1 MMNVREASA
10 VLDSWAQ
17 GVGPARHGE
26 VLIVD
31 LDNQAAVPLTLPD
44 HLPNVV
50 VGVGTPRRTGVEK
63 GVDVALTLTADAP
76 RPWVTVEDVAEMIG
90 LISTTAKESPL
101 AAATYVQV
109 LRSGG
114 GMSVGQG
121 LLLESLAYSTLQAGP
136 EFRSWLATRPPVQP
150 SLSPDPVL
158 VFRQGS
164 QLSVVFNRPEV
175 HNAYN
180 AAIREQLCD
189 ALAIALSDPSVEKVV
204 LSGAGPSFCSG
215 GDLAEFGTA
224 ADPASA
230 HLIRFGRS
238 PGRLLARFSDR
249 VLARLHG
256 FCVGSGI
263 EIPAFAGRI
272 QARPDTVFQLPEL
285 SMGLIPGAGG
295 TVSLPRR
302 IGRQRTAWLGLTGRR
317 IGTALALK
325 WGLIDEILPPQGTGL

>member
-1 MMNVREASA
+1 MMSVGEATPL
-10 VLDSWAQ
+10 LDGWAQ
-17 GVGPARHGE
+17 SLRPTGYGDV
-26 VLIVD
+26 VVID
-31 LDNQAAVPLTLPD
+31 LDDDRGGSLALPD

-50 VGVGTPRRTGVEK
+50 VGVGTPRRNGSEA
-63 GVDVALTLTADAP
+63 GVDVALTLDHDAP
-76 RPWVTVEDVAEMIG
+76 RPWVTVNDMTEMLG
-90 LISTTAKESPL
+90 LISSTVKGCPL
-101 AAATYVQV
+101 ASAMFVQV
-109 LRSGG
+109 LRSGA

-136 EFRSWLATRPPVQP
+136 EFRAWLATRTPLEP
-150 SLSPDPVL
+150 SDSPDSVL
-158 VFRQGS
+158 VSRHGS
-164 QLSVVFNRPEV
+164 QLSVVLNRPQV

-189 ALAIALSDPSVEKVV
+189 ALAVALSDPSVEEVI

-215 GDLAEFGTA
+215 GDLSEFGTA

-238 PGRLLARFSDR
+238 PGRLLARLSGR
-249 VLARLHG
+249 VTAHLHG

-272 QARPDTVFQLPEL
+272 QAHPETLFQLPEL

-302 IGRQRTAWLGLTGRR
+302 IGRQRTAWLGLSGRR
-317 IGTALALK
+317 IGAGLALK
-325 WGLIDEILPPQGTGL
+325 WALIDEILPTPDTGL